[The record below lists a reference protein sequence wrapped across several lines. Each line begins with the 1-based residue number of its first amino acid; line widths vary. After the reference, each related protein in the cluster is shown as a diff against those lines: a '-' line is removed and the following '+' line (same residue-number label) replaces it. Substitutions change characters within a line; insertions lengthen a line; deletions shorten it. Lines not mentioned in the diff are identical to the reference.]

1 MSKVKILANDSMT
14 DGRCHIAYSGAASLR
29 SANKTAFIVTFHYL
43 GRDWFLC
50 AKSWTIEPAHASRYI
65 NAEAAAAALMI
76 ARRYMRN
83 KQVKARIVSA
93 TPLVESA
100 EIMARIVRSARG
112 AS

>member
-14 DGRCHIAYSGAASLR
+14 DGRCHIAYSGGAASWR

-65 NAEAAAAALMI
+65 NAEAAAAALM
-76 ARRYMRN
+76 N
-83 KQVKARIVSA
+83 WKN
-93 TPLVESA
+93 
-100 EIMARIVRSARG
+100 RSTRLR
-112 AS
+112 SR